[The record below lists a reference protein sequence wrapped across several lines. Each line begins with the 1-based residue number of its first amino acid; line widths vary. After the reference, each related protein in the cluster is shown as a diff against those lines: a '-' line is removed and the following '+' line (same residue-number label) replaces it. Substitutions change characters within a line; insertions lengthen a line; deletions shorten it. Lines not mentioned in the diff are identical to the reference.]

1 MKKRNLFIKK
11 TLIILFSLSLVAL
24 LSYLI
29 SFAFLN
35 NNISGSILVNHDAV
49 IAVKAGEA
57 VSPPPI
63 TEQDWFVP
71 VIASCVGLFALCII
85 LGLGIGIPIAK
96 KKEKKLLAER
106 RENEALMQKIQEVSE
121 EEAAIAE
128 QQKTEELNNKENIQ
142 DSQEVHVEEKHAE
155 NEPFYPATG
164 AAVPGQQLS
173 PAAGMPMNQNL
184 GAPGQQPNMPAF
196 AGQNPSMINPQ
207 MMPGGAIQ
215 QRPGFNP
222 ALMNN
227 PKQPGAYQQTMNRQ
241 QPGFA
246 NPMMNR
252 AAAMPVANSNQ
263 QRFGVPQGQQ
273 RPMQQQMPFNNQQP
287 GVNQPARQ
295 SQMRP
300 LPQQGGYGPVPGVAA
315 VPGRQQQ
322 PQQFGPR
329 SMPQR

>member
-11 TLIILFSLSLVAL
+11 TLIILFSLSLIAL
-24 LSYLI
+24 LSYFI
-29 SFAFLN
+29 SFVSLN
-35 NNISGSILVNHDAV
+35 NNVSDFALVNHDAV

-121 EEAAIAE
+121 EEAAAAE
-128 QQKTEELNNKENIQ
+128 QQKTEELNNKENVQ
-142 DSQEVHVEEKHAE
+142 DSQEVHVGE
-155 NEPFYPATG
+155 NHPAVDVAT
-164 AAVPGQQLS
+164 PGQPL
-173 PAAGMPMNQNL
+173 PAGMPMN
-184 GAPGQQPNMPAF
+184 PNFGMPAQQSNMVGF
-196 AGQNPSMINPQ
+196 AGQNPSMVNPQ
-207 MMPGGAIQ
+207 MMPGGAMQ

-227 PKQPGAYQQTMNRQ
+227 PKQPGAYPQVMNRQ
-241 QPGFA
+241 QPGFG
-246 NPMMNR
+246 NQMMNR
-252 AAAMPVANSNQ
+252 GAMPVAANQ
-263 QRFGVPQGQQ
+263 QRFGVPPGQQQ
-273 RPMQQQMPFNNQQP
+273 RPMQQMPFNNQQP
-287 GVNQPARQ
+287 GANPPAARQ
-295 SQMRP
+295 PQMRP
-300 LPQQGGYGPVPGVAA
+300 LPQQGGYGPVLGAA
-315 VPGRQQQ
+315 ANVPGRQQQ

-329 SMPQR
+329 PMPQR

>member
-11 TLIILFSLSLVAL
+11 TLIILFSLSLIAL
-24 LSYLI
+24 LSFLI
-29 SFAFLN
+29 SFVFLSN
-35 NNISGSILVNHDAV
+35 NVSDFALVNHDAV

-121 EEAAIAE
+121 EEAAVAE
-128 QQKTEELNNKENIQ
+128 QQKTEELNNKENVQ
-142 DSQEVHVEEKHAE
+142 DSQEVHVEE
-155 NEPFYPATG
+155 NYPVAGATI
-164 AAVPGQQLS
+164 PGQPL
-173 PAAGMPMNQNL
+173 PAGMPMNPNF
-184 GAPGQQPNMPAF
+184 GVPVEQPNMVGF
-196 AGQNPSMINPQ
+196 AGQNPSMVNPQ
-207 MMPGGAIQ
+207 MMPGGVMQ

-227 PKQPGAYQQTMNRQ
+227 PKQPGAYPQAMNRQ
-241 QPGFA
+241 QPGFG

-252 AAAMPVANSNQ
+252 GGAMPVAANNQ
-263 QRFGVPQGQQ
+263 QRFGVPPGQQQ
-273 RPMQQQMPFNNQQP
+273 RPMQQMPFNNQQP
-287 GVNQPARQ
+287 GANPTARQ
-295 SQMRP
+295 QQMRP
-300 LPQQGGYGPVPGVAA
+300 LPQQGGYGPVPGSVAN

-329 SMPQR
+329 PMPQR

>member
-11 TLIILFSLSLVAL
+11 TLIILFSLSLIAL

-29 SFAFLN
+29 SFVFLSN
-35 NNISGSILVNHDAV
+35 NVSDFALVNHNAV

-121 EEAAIAE
+121 EEAAVAE
-128 QQKTEELNNKENIQ
+128 QQKTEELNNKENVE
-142 DSQEVHVEEKHAE
+142 DSQEIHVGE
-155 NEPFYPATG
+155 NYPVAGATI
-164 AAVPGQQLS
+164 PGQPL
-173 PAAGMPMNQNL
+173 PAGMPMNPNF
-184 GAPGQQPNMPAF
+184 GTPGQHPNMVGF
-196 AGQNPSMINPQ
+196 AGQNPSMVNPQ
-207 MMPGGAIQ
+207 MMPGGVIQ
-215 QRPGFNP
+215 QRPGFDP

-227 PKQPGAYQQTMNRQ
+227 PKQPGAYPHAMNRQ
-241 QPGFA
+241 QPGFG

-252 AAAMPVANSNQ
+252 GGAMPVAANNQ
-263 QRFGVPQGQQ
+263 QRFGVPPGQQQ
-273 RPMQQQMPFNNQQP
+273 RPMQQMPFNNQQP
-287 GVNQPARQ
+287 GANPAARQ
-295 SQMRP
+295 QQMRP
-300 LPQQGGYGPVPGVAA
+300 LPQQGGYGPVPGAA
-315 VPGRQQQ
+315 ANVPGRQQQ

-329 SMPQR
+329 PMPQR